1 MIKRVLPLLFILSN
15 ISVLYASIEKYTISV
30 CITSSLENAL
40 TCKYKVLAENV
51 KLDVFIVK
59 ENEKYL
65 TNFGIFI
72 DENSA
77 KYAIKIAPSYVKKQ
91 KPFVKKISNE
101 VVALKSK
108 NEQVIDLSLPIKEI
122 VMNNETAKNKT
133 KKDEKL
139 IDLTSTTPKAEELKL
154 VQSYPFDEG
163 QKLNGEPVKKWK
175 KPVVYT
181 KEELEYIEELKKIS
195 MEEFDKADEEKQ
207 QKIVP
212 AKINKPKEIVQEVKP
227 ETVEK
232 LVDNI
237 EKVQRVYNYEKVEKV
252 EDVALILLLPLF
264 FNCLVP
270 CFQETGTVIA
280 GPLEVVINEFRIL
293 KFHSFFRRVCFR
305 IGEKL
310 VGIIMLS
317 DFLRFLGKSPV
328 DKFLCRFHIRCILN
342 NRYGT
347 QFISGTF
354 FRQRQADIRIS
365 FLNQADSVM
374 KIGDADSC
382 FAKSRAACRSR
393 ARLGILLDLLIQF
406 GKILHAFFLTHA
418 LDDSG
423 NYYITGRSG
432 ARIPH
437 DNLAGKFRLQQIIP

>member
-1 MIKRVLPLLFILSN
+1 MIKKVLPLLFILSN

-40 TCKYKVLAENV
+40 TCKYKILAEDV
-51 KLDVFIVK
+51 KSDVFIVK

-65 TNFGIFI
+65 TNLGIFT

-91 KPFVKKISNE
+91 KPFVKEISNE
-101 VVALKSK
+101 VVSLKSK

-212 AKINKPKEIVQEVKP
+212 AKINKPKEIVQEVEPVK
-227 ETVEK
+227 VEK

-252 EDVALILLLPLF
+252 EKNEKIEEVQKIEQPKVKKEKETNLIPKVADYEEILIEVDSVNNFMSVKAKIDNQIKDIKTYRVSTGKDDVKKPFGAGKVSKISLNPVWYPTADTIKSFKKRGINLPSV
-264 FNCLVP
+264 VP
-270 CFQETGTVIA
+270 PGNKYNYMGAAKINLTH
-280 GPLEVVINEFRIL
+280 EVDGKNTFRIHGTL
-293 KFHSFFRRVCFR
+293 NEKT
-305 IGEKL
+305 IGTNESA
-310 VGIIMLS
+310 G
-317 DFLRFLGKSPV
+317 
-328 DKFLCRFHIRCILN
+328 CIRMKNGEVLQLA
-342 NRYGT
+342 T
-347 QFISGTF
+347 L
-354 FRQRQADIRIS
+354 
-365 FLNQADSVM
+365 LNQ
-374 KIGDADSC
+374 
-382 FAKSRAACRSR
+382 FANLKS
-393 ARLGILLDLLIQF
+393 LNDIKVIL
-406 GKILHAFFLTHA
+406 K
-418 LDDSG
+418 
-423 NYYITGRSG
+423 
-432 ARIPH
+432 
-437 DNLAGKFRLQQIIP
+437 

>member
-40 TCKYKVLAENV
+40 TCKYKILAEDV
-51 KLDVFIVK
+51 KSDVFIVK

-65 TNFGIFI
+65 TNLGIFT

-101 VVALKSK
+101 VVSLKSK

-139 IDLTSTTPKAEELKL
+139 IDLTSTTPKAEELTL

-212 AKINKPKEIVQEVKP
+212 AKIDKPKEIVQEVKP
-227 ETVEK
+227 EKVEK

-252 EDVALILLLPLF
+252 EKNEKTEKVQKIEQPKVKKEKETNPIPKVADYEEILIEVDSVNNFMSVKAKIDNQIKDIKTYRVSTGKDDVKKPFGAGKVSKISLNPVWYPTADTIKSFKKRGINLPSV
-264 FNCLVP
+264 VP
-270 CFQETGTVIA
+270 PGNKYNYMGAAKINLTH
-280 GPLEVVINEFRIL
+280 EVDGKNTFRIHGTL
-293 KFHSFFRRVCFR
+293 NEKT
-305 IGEKL
+305 IGTNESA
-310 VGIIMLS
+310 G
-317 DFLRFLGKSPV
+317 
-328 DKFLCRFHIRCILN
+328 CIRMKNGEVLQLA
-342 NRYGT
+342 T
-347 QFISGTF
+347 L
-354 FRQRQADIRIS
+354 
-365 FLNQADSVM
+365 LNQ
-374 KIGDADSC
+374 
-382 FAKSRAACRSR
+382 FANLKS
-393 ARLGILLDLLIQF
+393 LNDIKVIL
-406 GKILHAFFLTHA
+406 K
-418 LDDSG
+418 
-423 NYYITGRSG
+423 
-432 ARIPH
+432 
-437 DNLAGKFRLQQIIP
+437 

>member
-1 MIKRVLPLLFILSN
+1 MIKKVLPLLFILSN

-40 TCKYKVLAENV
+40 TCKYKILAEDV
-51 KLDVFIVK
+51 RSDVFIVK

-65 TNFGIFI
+65 TNLGIFT

-101 VVALKSK
+101 VVSLKSK

-212 AKINKPKEIVQEVKP
+212 AKINKPKEIVQEVEPVK
-227 ETVEK
+227 VEK

-237 EKVQRVYNYEKVEKV
+237 EKVQRVYNYEKVEKNEKIEEV
-252 EDVALILLLPLF
+252 QKIEQPKVKKEKETNLIPKVADYEEILIEVDSVNNFMSVKAKIDNQIKDIKTYRVSTGKDDVKKPFGAGKVSKISLNPVWYPTADTIKSFKKRGINLPSV
-264 FNCLVP
+264 VP
-270 CFQETGTVIA
+270 PGNKYNYMGAAKINLTH
-280 GPLEVVINEFRIL
+280 EVDGKNTFRIHGTL
-293 KFHSFFRRVCFR
+293 NEKT
-305 IGEKL
+305 IGTNESA
-310 VGIIMLS
+310 G
-317 DFLRFLGKSPV
+317 
-328 DKFLCRFHIRCILN
+328 CIRMKNGEVLQLA
-342 NRYGT
+342 T
-347 QFISGTF
+347 L
-354 FRQRQADIRIS
+354 
-365 FLNQADSVM
+365 LNQ
-374 KIGDADSC
+374 
-382 FAKSRAACRSR
+382 FANLKS
-393 ARLGILLDLLIQF
+393 LNDIKVIL
-406 GKILHAFFLTHA
+406 K
-418 LDDSG
+418 
-423 NYYITGRSG
+423 
-432 ARIPH
+432 
-437 DNLAGKFRLQQIIP
+437 

>member
-1 MIKRVLPLLFILSN
+1 MIKKVLPLLFILSN

-40 TCKYKVLAENV
+40 TCKYKILAEDV
-51 KLDVFIVK
+51 RSDVFIVK

-65 TNFGIFI
+65 TNLGIFT

-91 KPFVKKISNE
+91 KPFVKEISNE
-101 VVALKSK
+101 VVSLKSK

-212 AKINKPKEIVQEVKP
+212 AKINKPKEIVQEVEPVK
-227 ETVEK
+227 VEK

-237 EKVQRVYNYEKVEKV
+237 EKVQRVYNYEKVEKNEKIEEV
-252 EDVALILLLPLF
+252 QKIEQPKVKKEKETNLIPKVADYEEILIEVDSVNNFMSVKAKIDNQIKDIKTYRVSTGKDDVKKPFGAGKVSKISLNPVWYPTADTIKSFKKRGINLPSV
-264 FNCLVP
+264 VP
-270 CFQETGTVIA
+270 PGNKYNYMGAAKINLTH
-280 GPLEVVINEFRIL
+280 EVDGKNTFRIHGTL
-293 KFHSFFRRVCFR
+293 NEKT
-305 IGEKL
+305 IGTNESA
-310 VGIIMLS
+310 G
-317 DFLRFLGKSPV
+317 
-328 DKFLCRFHIRCILN
+328 CIRMKNGEVLQLA
-342 NRYGT
+342 T
-347 QFISGTF
+347 L
-354 FRQRQADIRIS
+354 
-365 FLNQADSVM
+365 LNQ
-374 KIGDADSC
+374 
-382 FAKSRAACRSR
+382 FANLKS
-393 ARLGILLDLLIQF
+393 LNDIKVIL
-406 GKILHAFFLTHA
+406 K
-418 LDDSG
+418 
-423 NYYITGRSG
+423 
-432 ARIPH
+432 
-437 DNLAGKFRLQQIIP
+437 

>member
-1 MIKRVLPLLFILSN
+1 MIKKVLPLLFILSN

-40 TCKYKVLAENV
+40 TCKYKILAEDV
-51 KLDVFIVK
+51 KSDVFIVK

-65 TNFGIFI
+65 TNLGIFT

-91 KPFVKKISNE
+91 KPFVKEISNE
-101 VVALKSK
+101 VVSLKSK

-212 AKINKPKEIVQEVKP
+212 AKINKPKEIVQEVEPVK
-227 ETVEK
+227 VEK

-252 EDVALILLLPLF
+252 EKNEKIEEVQKIEQPKVKKEKETNLIPKVADYEEILIEVDSVNNFMSVKAKIDNQIKDIKTYRVSTGKDDIKKPFGAGKVSKISLNPVWYPTADTIKSFKKRGINLPSV
-264 FNCLVP
+264 VP
-270 CFQETGTVIA
+270 PGNKYNYMGAAKINLTH
-280 GPLEVVINEFRIL
+280 EVDGKNTFRIHGTL
-293 KFHSFFRRVCFR
+293 NEKT
-305 IGEKL
+305 IGTNESA
-310 VGIIMLS
+310 G
-317 DFLRFLGKSPV
+317 
-328 DKFLCRFHIRCILN
+328 CIRMKNGEVLQLA
-342 NRYGT
+342 T
-347 QFISGTF
+347 L
-354 FRQRQADIRIS
+354 
-365 FLNQADSVM
+365 LNQ
-374 KIGDADSC
+374 
-382 FAKSRAACRSR
+382 FANLKS
-393 ARLGILLDLLIQF
+393 LNDIKVIL
-406 GKILHAFFLTHA
+406 K
-418 LDDSG
+418 
-423 NYYITGRSG
+423 
-432 ARIPH
+432 
-437 DNLAGKFRLQQIIP
+437 

>member
-1 MIKRVLPLLFILSN
+1 MIKKVLPLLFILSN

-40 TCKYKVLAENV
+40 TCKYKILAEDV
-51 KLDVFIVK
+51 KSDVFIVK

-65 TNFGIFI
+65 TNLGIFT

-101 VVALKSK
+101 VVSLKSK

-139 IDLTSTTPKAEELKL
+139 IDLTSTTPKAEELTL

-207 QKIVP
+207 QKVVP
-212 AKINKPKEIVQEVKP
+212 AKIDKPKEIVQEVEPVK
-227 ETVEK
+227 VEK

-237 EKVQRVYNYEKVEKV
+237 EKVQRVYNYEKVEKNEKIEKTGKV
-252 EDVALILLLPLF
+252 QKIEQPKVKKEKETNPIPKVADYEEILIEVDSVNNFMSVKAKIDNQIKDIKTYRVSTGKDDVKKPFGAGKVSKISLNPVWYPTADTIKSFKKRGINLPSV
-264 FNCLVP
+264 VP
-270 CFQETGTVIA
+270 PGNKYNYMGAAKINLTH
-280 GPLEVVINEFRIL
+280 EVDGKNTFRIHGTL
-293 KFHSFFRRVCFR
+293 NEKT
-305 IGEKL
+305 IGTNESA
-310 VGIIMLS
+310 G
-317 DFLRFLGKSPV
+317 
-328 DKFLCRFHIRCILN
+328 CIRMKNGEVLQLA
-342 NRYGT
+342 T
-347 QFISGTF
+347 L
-354 FRQRQADIRIS
+354 
-365 FLNQADSVM
+365 LNQ
-374 KIGDADSC
+374 
-382 FAKSRAACRSR
+382 FANLKS
-393 ARLGILLDLLIQF
+393 LNDIKVIL
-406 GKILHAFFLTHA
+406 K
-418 LDDSG
+418 
-423 NYYITGRSG
+423 
-432 ARIPH
+432 
-437 DNLAGKFRLQQIIP
+437 

>member
-1 MIKRVLPLLFILSN
+1 MIKKVLPLLFILSN

-40 TCKYKVLAENV
+40 TCKYKILAEDV
-51 KLDVFIVK
+51 KSDVFIVK

-65 TNFGIFI
+65 TNLGIFT

-91 KPFVKKISNE
+91 KPFVKEISNE
-101 VVALKSK
+101 VVSLKSK

-212 AKINKPKEIVQEVKP
+212 AKINKPKEVVQEVEPVK
-227 ETVEK
+227 VEK

-237 EKVQRVYNYEKVEKV
+237 EKVQRVFNYEKVEKNEKIEEV
-252 EDVALILLLPLF
+252 QKIEQPKVKKEKETNPIPKVADYEEILIEVDSVNNFMSVKAKIDNQIKDIKTYRVSTGKDDIKKPFGAGKVSKISLNPVWYPTADTIKSFKKRGINLPSV
-264 FNCLVP
+264 VP
-270 CFQETGTVIA
+270 PGNKYNYMGAAKINLTH
-280 GPLEVVINEFRIL
+280 EVDGKNTFRIHGTL
-293 KFHSFFRRVCFR
+293 NEKT
-305 IGEKL
+305 IGTNESA
-310 VGIIMLS
+310 G
-317 DFLRFLGKSPV
+317 
-328 DKFLCRFHIRCILN
+328 CIRMKNGEVLQLA
-342 NRYGT
+342 T
-347 QFISGTF
+347 L
-354 FRQRQADIRIS
+354 
-365 FLNQADSVM
+365 LNQ
-374 KIGDADSC
+374 
-382 FAKSRAACRSR
+382 FANLKS
-393 ARLGILLDLLIQF
+393 LNDIKVIL
-406 GKILHAFFLTHA
+406 K
-418 LDDSG
+418 
-423 NYYITGRSG
+423 
-432 ARIPH
+432 
-437 DNLAGKFRLQQIIP
+437 

>member
-1 MIKRVLPLLFILSN
+1 MIKKVLPLLFILSN

-40 TCKYKVLAENV
+40 TCKYKILAEDV
-51 KLDVFIVK
+51 KSDVFIVK

-65 TNFGIFI
+65 TNLGIFT

-101 VVALKSK
+101 VVSLKSK

-212 AKINKPKEIVQEVKP
+212 AKINKPKEIVQEVEPVK
-227 ETVEK
+227 VEK

-252 EDVALILLLPLF
+252 EKNEKIEEVQKIEQPKVKKEKETNLIPKVADYEEILIEVDSVNNFMSVKAKIDNQIKDIKTYRVSTGKDDVKKPFGAGKVSKISLNPVWYPTADTIKSFKKRGINLPSV
-264 FNCLVP
+264 VP
-270 CFQETGTVIA
+270 PGNKYNYMGAAKINLTH
-280 GPLEVVINEFRIL
+280 EVDGKNTFRIHGTL
-293 KFHSFFRRVCFR
+293 NEKT
-305 IGEKL
+305 IGTNESA
-310 VGIIMLS
+310 G
-317 DFLRFLGKSPV
+317 
-328 DKFLCRFHIRCILN
+328 CIRMKNGEVLQLA
-342 NRYGT
+342 T
-347 QFISGTF
+347 L
-354 FRQRQADIRIS
+354 
-365 FLNQADSVM
+365 LNQ
-374 KIGDADSC
+374 
-382 FAKSRAACRSR
+382 FANLKS
-393 ARLGILLDLLIQF
+393 LNDIKVIL
-406 GKILHAFFLTHA
+406 K
-418 LDDSG
+418 
-423 NYYITGRSG
+423 
-432 ARIPH
+432 
-437 DNLAGKFRLQQIIP
+437 

>member
-1 MIKRVLPLLFILSN
+1 MIKKVLPLLFILSN
-15 ISVLYASIEKYTISV
+15 ISILYASIEKYTISV

-40 TCKYKVLAENV
+40 TCKYKILAEDV
-51 KLDVFIVK
+51 KSDVFIVK

-65 TNFGIFI
+65 TNLGIFT

-91 KPFVKKISNE
+91 KPFVKEISNE
-101 VVALKSK
+101 VVSLKSK

-139 IDLTSTTPKAEELKL
+139 IDLISPTPKAEELTL

-212 AKINKPKEIVQEVKP
+212 AKIDKPKEIVQEVKP
-227 ETVEK
+227 EKVEK

-237 EKVQRVYNYEKVEKV
+237 EKVQRVYNYEKVEKNEKIEEV
-252 EDVALILLLPLF
+252 QKIEQPKVKKEKETNLIPKVADYEEILIEVDSVNNFMSVKAKIDNQIKDIKTYRVSTGKDDVKKPFGAGKVSKISLNPVWYPTADTIKSFKKRGINLPSV
-264 FNCLVP
+264 VP
-270 CFQETGTVIA
+270 PGNKYNYMGAAKINLTH
-280 GPLEVVINEFRIL
+280 EVDGKNTFRIHGTL
-293 KFHSFFRRVCFR
+293 NEKT
-305 IGEKL
+305 IGTNESA
-310 VGIIMLS
+310 G
-317 DFLRFLGKSPV
+317 
-328 DKFLCRFHIRCILN
+328 CIRMKNGEVLQLA
-342 NRYGT
+342 T
-347 QFISGTF
+347 L
-354 FRQRQADIRIS
+354 
-365 FLNQADSVM
+365 LNQ
-374 KIGDADSC
+374 
-382 FAKSRAACRSR
+382 FANLKS
-393 ARLGILLDLLIQF
+393 LNDIKVIL
-406 GKILHAFFLTHA
+406 K
-418 LDDSG
+418 
-423 NYYITGRSG
+423 
-432 ARIPH
+432 
-437 DNLAGKFRLQQIIP
+437 

>member
-1 MIKRVLPLLFILSN
+1 MIKKVLPLLFILSN

-40 TCKYKVLAENV
+40 TCKYKILAEDV
-51 KLDVFIVK
+51 KSDVFIVK

-65 TNFGIFI
+65 TNFGIFT

-91 KPFVKKISNE
+91 KPFVKEISNE
-101 VVALKSK
+101 VVSLKSK

-139 IDLTSTTPKAEELKL
+139 IDLTSTIPKAEELKL

-212 AKINKPKEIVQEVKP
+212 AKINKPKEIVQEVEPVK
-227 ETVEK
+227 VEK

-252 EDVALILLLPLF
+252 EKNEKIEEVQKIEQPKVKKEKETNLIPKVADYEEILIEVDSVNNFMSVKAKIDNQIKDIKTYRVSTGKDDVKKPFGAGKVSKISLNPVWYPTADTIKSFKKRGINLPSV
-264 FNCLVP
+264 VP
-270 CFQETGTVIA
+270 PGNKYNYMGAAKINLTH
-280 GPLEVVINEFRIL
+280 EVDGKNTFRIHGTL
-293 KFHSFFRRVCFR
+293 NEKT
-305 IGEKL
+305 IGTNESA
-310 VGIIMLS
+310 G
-317 DFLRFLGKSPV
+317 
-328 DKFLCRFHIRCILN
+328 CIRMKNGEVLQLA
-342 NRYGT
+342 T
-347 QFISGTF
+347 L
-354 FRQRQADIRIS
+354 
-365 FLNQADSVM
+365 LNQ
-374 KIGDADSC
+374 
-382 FAKSRAACRSR
+382 FANLKS
-393 ARLGILLDLLIQF
+393 LNDIKVIL
-406 GKILHAFFLTHA
+406 K
-418 LDDSG
+418 
-423 NYYITGRSG
+423 
-432 ARIPH
+432 
-437 DNLAGKFRLQQIIP
+437 

>member
-1 MIKRVLPLLFILSN
+1 MIKKVLPLLFILSN

-40 TCKYKVLAENV
+40 TCKYKILAEDV
-51 KLDVFIVK
+51 KSDVFIVK

-65 TNFGIFI
+65 TNLGIFT

-91 KPFVKKISNE
+91 KPFVKEISNE
-101 VVALKSK
+101 VVSLKSK

-139 IDLTSTTPKAEELKL
+139 IDLTSTIPKAEELKL

-212 AKINKPKEIVQEVKP
+212 AKINKPKEIVQEVEPVK
-227 ETVEK
+227 VEK

-237 EKVQRVYNYEKVEKV
+237 EKVQRVYNYEKVEKNEKIEEV
-252 EDVALILLLPLF
+252 QKIEQPKVKKEKETNLIPKVADYEEILIEVDSVNNFMSVKAKIDNQIKDIKTYRVSTGKDDVKKPFGAGKVSKISLNPVWYPTADTIKSFKKRGINLPSV
-264 FNCLVP
+264 VP
-270 CFQETGTVIA
+270 PGNKYNYMGAAKINLTH
-280 GPLEVVINEFRIL
+280 EVDGKNTFRIHGTL
-293 KFHSFFRRVCFR
+293 NEKT
-305 IGEKL
+305 IGTNESA
-310 VGIIMLS
+310 G
-317 DFLRFLGKSPV
+317 
-328 DKFLCRFHIRCILN
+328 CIRMKNGEVLQLA
-342 NRYGT
+342 T
-347 QFISGTF
+347 L
-354 FRQRQADIRIS
+354 
-365 FLNQADSVM
+365 LNQ
-374 KIGDADSC
+374 
-382 FAKSRAACRSR
+382 FANLKS
-393 ARLGILLDLLIQF
+393 LNDIKVIL
-406 GKILHAFFLTHA
+406 K
-418 LDDSG
+418 
-423 NYYITGRSG
+423 
-432 ARIPH
+432 
-437 DNLAGKFRLQQIIP
+437 